1 MALGEENQSHQ
12 HKDATE
18 QVDPSPNQTQV
29 QPNAEVNNLK
39 TNNNV
44 DKDSSKRKSWVW
56 EHFTYVENMTETKCP
71 YCKKVL
77 KCQVKKNGTSAL
89 GNHLKDTCKT
99 SPVYKG
105 KHLNKKQKTLE
116 FYPNCKTEG
125 GNVEIYGGFS
135 QERCRKSLAR
145 MCIKDNRPFSIVED
159 EGFSEFIWDL
169 NPKFKLPTRWTV
181 ARDCLKIYAD
191 EAKSLKSLLKGQRV
205 SLTTDTWTSVQNINY
220 MCLTAH
226 WVDKDWKLVKKILN
240 FCQISNHKGETIG
253 KLVYACLVKWGIEKV
268 FTVTVDNASSNDGA
282 IKFLKKKLKGP
293 DAILDCA
300 YLHLRCCAHVINL
313 VVKDGLEDQRD
324 SIIRIRKAVR
334 YVRSSPSRLIKFEDC
349 VEKEKI
355 KCDKK
360 VSLDVE
366 TRWNSTYMMLETAVR
381 YENAFH
387 RLESDDNAYGDYFFG
402 GDDEDVSTNT
412 RATRRR
418 KKKNIVIGSPQK
430 TDWDSA
436 RYFIEFLKV
445 FYKVTMK
452 ISGSR
457 YLTSN
462 LFFNELVK
470 MHLNIE
476 KMCSSGDSRC
486 CDMARRMKE
495 KYDKYWKNID
505 NINFLLYV
513 AVLLDPR
520 KKMQYVEFTFAQIYV
535 GEREK
540 QILMKE
546 RAKNTLEVLYKDYV
560 RLQENSSSDTKTKK
574 VSANCSSATHMS
586 VDDEEDDGDLEMD
599 FQRHLE
605 AEESKEN
612 KSEIDVYLSDGVE
625 RGVNEDFDVLLWWK
639 ANSTKFPIL
648 SQVAKNV
655 LAMPITTVAS
665 ESTFSVGGR
674 VIDPFRSSLTPR
686 TAEALICSQDWI
698 RSKPTDIETSL
709 GIVEEIR
716 QKLEEVEIGLFFT
729 LFFASCHLLVYLCI
743 FLNH

>member
-1 MALGEENQSHQ
+1 M
-12 HKDATE
+12 
-18 QVDPSPNQTQV
+18 
-29 QPNAEVNNLK
+29 
-39 TNNNV
+39 
-44 DKDSSKRKSWVW
+44 
-56 EHFTYVENMTETKCP
+56 
-71 YCKKVL
+71 
-77 KCQVKKNGTSAL
+77 
-89 GNHLKDTCKT
+89 
-99 SPVYKG
+99 
-105 KHLNKKQKTLE
+105 
-116 FYPNCKTEG
+116 
-125 GNVEIYGGFS
+125 
-135 QERCRKSLAR
+135 
-145 MCIKDNRPFSIVED
+145 
-159 EGFSEFIWDL
+159 
-169 NPKFKLPTRWTV
+169 
-181 ARDCLKIYAD
+181 
-191 EAKSLKSLLKGQRV
+191 
-205 SLTTDTWTSVQNINY
+205 
-220 MCLTAH
+220 
-226 WVDKDWKLVKKILN
+226 
-240 FCQISNHKGETIG
+240 
-253 KLVYACLVKWGIEKV
+253 
-268 FTVTVDNASSNDGA
+268 
-282 IKFLKKKLKGP
+282 
-293 DAILDCA
+293 
-300 YLHLRCCAHVINL
+300 INL
-313 VVKDGLEDQRD
+313 VVKDGLEDQHD
-324 SIIRIRKAVR
+324 SIVRIRKAVR
-334 YVRSSPSRLIKFEDC
+334 YVRSSPSRLMKFEDC

-355 KCDKK
+355 KCEKK

-366 TRWNSTYMMLETAVR
+366 TRWNSTYMMLETAVK

-387 RLESDDNAYGDYFFG
+387 RLESDDNAYADYFFG

-418 KKKNIVIGSPQK
+418 KKKNIVIGPPQK
-430 TDWDSA
+430 NDWDNA
-436 RYFIEFLKV
+436 GYFIEFLKV

-470 MHLNIE
+470 MHVNIE
-476 KMCSSGDSRC
+476 KMCSSGDPRC

-495 KYDKYWKNID
+495 KYDKYWENID

-535 GEREK
+535 GKREK

-546 RAKNTLEVLYKDYV
+546 RAKNTLEALYKDYV
-560 RLQENSSSDTKTKK
+560 RLQENSSSDTRTKK
-574 VSANCSSATHMS
+574 VSFSATHMS
-586 VDDEEDDGDLEMD
+586 IDDEEDDGDLEMD

-612 KSEIDVYLSDGVE
+612 KSEIDAYLSDGVE
-625 RGVNEDFDVLLWWK
+625 RGVNEDFDVLIWWK

-698 RSKPTDIETSL
+698 RSKPTDIEPSV

-716 QKLEEVEIGLFFT
+716 RKLEEVEIGIFSALFCFYIPPFIC
-729 LFFASCHLLVYLCI
+729 LSLHSD
-743 FLNH
+743 